1 MFTLW
6 NNINYIMGSHSLIF
20 RFISFESLPL
30 HESYFVLTQI
40 ESSQKG
46 YVPVLNPYIL
56 FRMLIKV
63 FNELYIS
70 FDLLK
75 PDTLFELIYEQLL
88 L

>member
-1 MFTLW
+1 
-6 NNINYIMGSHSLIF
+6 MGSHSLIF
-20 RFISFESLPL
+20 RFISFESLPPY
-30 HESYFVLTQI
+30 ESYFVLTQT

-46 YVPVLNPYIL
+46 YVPVLNLFTL
-56 FRMLIKV
+56 FRILIKL

-75 PDTLFELIYEQLL
+75 LDTLFELIYEQLL